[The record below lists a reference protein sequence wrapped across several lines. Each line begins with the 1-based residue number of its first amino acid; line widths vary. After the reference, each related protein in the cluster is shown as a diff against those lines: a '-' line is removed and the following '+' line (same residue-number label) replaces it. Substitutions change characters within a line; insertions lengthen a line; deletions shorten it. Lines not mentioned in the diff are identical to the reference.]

1 MIKNE
6 EYIDFLKKVI
16 ACVSNG
22 DYYSVKELSVLKLD
36 NLKKDTNI
44 MEKELDKYV
53 RKSKCKKELKN
64 IKNNDIIFLVNK
76 YVEYLFTRIEENKEL
91 EKIVS
96 IEEFMQKIT

>member
-64 IKNNDIIFLVNK
+64 IKNNFL
-76 YVEYLFTRIEENKEL
+76 F
-91 EKIVS
+91 KIV
-96 IEEFMQKIT
+96 